1 MNARCAGPSSTHFSL
16 LKCTAAS
23 CKKLFAGI
31 TQSPQKELVGK
42 VNSGAGGF
50 SIPAR
55 EYWQPSFPVCSH
67 PSPHGC
73 FCLHPHAPTCD
84 GCTVV
89 VCCSPGGHV
98 KSSCYGLFCVLKS
111 MWLLFTVK
119 ALLGSCVSL
128 KSVLT
133 QLDSRV
139 VVCFFDVCIAST
151 HLTFV

>member
-1 MNARCAGPSSTHFSL
+1 M
-16 LKCTAAS
+16 
-23 CKKLFAGI
+23 
-31 TQSPQKELVGK
+31 
-42 VNSGAGGF
+42 
-50 SIPAR
+50 
-55 EYWQPSFPVCSH
+55 
-67 PSPHGC
+67 
-73 FCLHPHAPTCD
+73 
-84 GCTVV
+84 
-89 VCCSPGGHV
+89 

>member
-1 MNARCAGPSSTHFSL
+1 MNAHCAGPSSTHFSL
-16 LKCTAAS
+16 LKCTATS

-31 TQSPQKELVGK
+31 TPSPGKELVGK

-84 GCTVV
+84 GCYLLLSWRSCEIILLWIILCPEEYVVTVY
-89 VCCSPGGHV
+89 SEGSFGQ
-98 KSSCYGLFCVLKS
+98 LCV
-111 MWLLFTVK
+111 
-119 ALLGSCVSL
+119 L

-133 QLDSRV
+133 HLDSRV
-139 VVCFFDVCIAST
+139 VVCFFDVCIASI